1 MNDKKQT
8 LRVATKL
15 MMLIMAGFL
24 LYVFF
29 VGLIGDADEA
39 ETVELDVSTIAPGNV
54 EFFNVGK
61 RRLLVL
67 HRSPEQI
74 AALVNADQRTSNAY
88 RSVRPQYFMAWAY
101 DPFFGCDIEYQQTSF
116 KAVCVNNYYDLAG
129 KILNGD
135 VSARDLIVPDYQF
148 VCADRI
154 SITINN

>member
-1 MNDKKQT
+1 MCFLWGSLATQT
-8 LRVATKL
+8 RLKLLNLMSVQSRRV
-15 MMLIMAGFL
+15 
-24 LYVFF
+24 
-29 VGLIGDADEA
+29 
-39 ETVELDVSTIAPGNV
+39 
-54 EFFNVGK
+54 
-61 RRLLVL
+61 
-67 HRSPEQI
+67 

-148 VCADRI
+148 VGADRI